1 MSFAAMVKDEL
12 AIKSAVYE
20 KDELSALFKTSG
32 NISISNRNIALSFK
46 TENSK
51 TAQKVFKLIL
61 SNFSLNPPRL
71 RK

>member
-51 TAQKVFKLIL
+51 TAQKVFKLI
-61 SNFSLNPPRL
+61 SLL
-71 RK
+71 FLIDF